1 MSTTMADNGS
11 DFDPQ
16 QAATLLNQA
25 RQRAQREFEP
35 YPPWQLATRAAMGLI
50 GYGAL
55 WLTTRGQHPYM
66 YPTAAA
72 APAGILVGA
81 INVAVVTVAAKR
93 ANAGVSGRSRLRPAE
108 IAVITTVMAVV
119 FAVMGVLAGLGV
131 SDSIVWGIYPAAVPL
146 IAGGLTWAGVMVAR
160 DNRRVAGSSLA
171 IAAVGVAATFAG
183 PSGAWLV
190 AAVGVSAVMLV
201 SAAIVARQHRAWR

>member
-16 QAATLLNQA
+16 QAATLLNRT
-25 RQRAQREFEP
+25 RQRARRQLEP
-35 YPPWQLATRAAMGLI
+35 HPPWQLATRAAMALI
-50 GYGAL
+50 GYGAI
-55 WLTTRGQHPYM
+55 WLTVRGQHPYM

-81 INVAVVTVAAKR
+81 INVTVVTVAAKR

-108 IAVITTVMAVV
+108 IAVITMVMVAV
-119 FAVMGVLAGLGV
+119 FAVMGVLAAAGV

-146 IAGGLTWAGVMVAR
+146 IAGGLTWACVMAAR
-160 DNRRVAGSSLA
+160 GNRRVSGSSLA

-183 PSGAWLV
+183 PAGAWLV
-190 AAVGVSAVMLV
+190 AAVGVSAVMLA
-201 SAAIVARQHRAWR
+201 SAVVVARQQRA

>member
-1 MSTTMADNGS
+1 MA
-11 DFDPQ
+11 
-16 QAATLLNQA
+16 
-25 RQRAQREFEP
+25 
-35 YPPWQLATRAAMGLI
+35 LI

-81 INVAVVTVAAKR
+81 INVTVVTVTAKR
-93 ANAGVSGRSRLRPAE
+93 ANAGVTGRSRLRPAE
-108 IAVITTVMAVV
+108 IAVITMVMAVV
-119 FAVMGVLAGLGV
+119 FAVMGVLAGVGV

-146 IAGGLTWAGVMVAR
+146 IAGGLASAGVMAAR
-160 DNRRVAGSSLA
+160 GNRREGGSSLA

-183 PSGAWLV
+183 PAGAWLV

-201 SAAIVARQHRAWR
+201 SAAIVARQHRA